1 MGDASAALAYES
13 RTARRRVTCWF
24 IFSITTEYEDA
35 SRAEWILLSLRA
47 FVRPY
52 GVLYRLATP
61 QITATRIAFAGAPSL
76 THTYSVFTPLGRSPM
91 STFSYSPQIT
101 QETALGLE
109 RFDMRDEMLACRE
122 LELCGPVDAESVA
135 DIIRGLRHLQKAD
148 PATPITL
155 FINSPGGEVQ
165 SGLALYDVMSAI
177 SCPVR
182 TVCLGLAASM
192 AALLFIAGDT
202 RAMLPHSRVMIHD
215 PLIGGAGVGGSALSV
230 KARADDLMR
239 IRDITAQVIAEHTGM
254 PLERVFEL
262 TARDTYF
269 EAEEA
274 VAAHLADRVI
284 REL

>member
-1 MGDASAALAYES
+1 MC
-13 RTARRRVTCWF
+13 T
-24 IFSITTEYEDA
+24 
-35 SRAEWILLSLRA
+35 
-47 FVRPY
+47 
-52 GVLYRLATP
+52 
-61 QITATRIAFAGAPSL
+61 Q
-76 THTYSVFTPLGRSPM
+76 TYSPL
-91 STFSYSPQIT
+91 ILH
-101 QETALGLE
+101 ETCEGIQ
-109 RFDMRDEMLACRE
+109 RFDVRDQMLADRQ
-122 LELCGPVDAESVA
+122 LELVGPVDAESVA
-135 DIIRGLRHLQKAD
+135 SIVRCLLHLQKRD
-148 PATPITL
+148 PKAPVTL
-155 FINSPGGEVQ
+155 FVNSPGGEVQ

-202 RAMLPHSRVMIHD
+202 RDMLPHSRVMIHD

>member
-1 MGDASAALAYES
+1 
-13 RTARRRVTCWF
+13 
-24 IFSITTEYEDA
+24 
-35 SRAEWILLSLRA
+35 
-47 FVRPY
+47 
-52 GVLYRLATP
+52 
-61 QITATRIAFAGAPSL
+61 
-76 THTYSVFTPLGRSPM
+76 
-91 STFSYSPQIT
+91 
-101 QETALGLE
+101 
-109 RFDMRDEMLACRE
+109 
-122 LELCGPVDAESVA
+122 
-135 DIIRGLRHLQKAD
+135 
-148 PATPITL
+148 
-155 FINSPGGEVQ
+155 
-165 SGLALYDVMSAI
+165 
-177 SCPVR
+177 
-182 TVCLGLAASM
+182 M

-202 RAMLPHSRVMIHD
+202 RDTLPHSRVMIHD

>member
-1 MGDASAALAYES
+1 MSS
-13 RTARRRVTCWF
+13 
-24 IFSITTEYEDA
+24 
-35 SRAEWILLSLRA
+35 
-47 FVRPY
+47 
-52 GVLYRLATP
+52 
-61 QITATRIAFAGAPSL
+61 
-76 THTYSVFTPLGRSPM
+76 FT
-91 STFSYSPQIT
+91 YSPQIM

-109 RFDMRDEMLACRE
+109 RFDIRDEMLAFRE

-135 DIIRGLRHLQKAD
+135 DIIRGMRHLQKLD
-148 PATPITL
+148 PAKPVTL

-202 RAMLPHSRVMIHD
+202 RDMLPHSRVMIHD
-215 PLIGGAGVGGSALSV
+215 PLIGGGVGGSALSV

-239 IRDITAQVIAEHTGM
+239 IRDITAQVIADHTGM
-254 PLERVFEL
+254 TLERVFEL

-274 VAAHLADRVI
+274 VAAHLADNVI
-284 REL
+284 NRL

>member
-1 MGDASAALAYES
+1 
-13 RTARRRVTCWF
+13 
-24 IFSITTEYEDA
+24 
-35 SRAEWILLSLRA
+35 
-47 FVRPY
+47 
-52 GVLYRLATP
+52 
-61 QITATRIAFAGAPSL
+61 
-76 THTYSVFTPLGRSPM
+76 M
-91 STFSYSPQIT
+91 STSVYSPQIT

-202 RAMLPHSRVMIHD
+202 RDMLPHSRVMIHD

-230 KARADDLMR
+230 KR

>member
-1 MGDASAALAYES
+1 MAGSALG
-13 RTARRRVTCWF
+13 V
-24 IFSITTEYEDA
+24 
-35 SRAEWILLSLRA
+35 
-47 FVRPY
+47 FVRFKPNRP
-52 GVLYRLATP
+52 RLSAC
-61 QITATRIAFAGAPSL
+61 AFAPFERNG
-76 THTYSVFTPLGRSPM
+76 M
-91 STFSYSPQIT
+91 STSVYSPQIT

-202 RAMLPHSRVMIHD
+202 RDMLPHSRVMIHD

-230 KARADDLMR
+230 KARANDLMH

>member
-1 MGDASAALAYES
+1 
-13 RTARRRVTCWF
+13 
-24 IFSITTEYEDA
+24 
-35 SRAEWILLSLRA
+35 
-47 FVRPY
+47 
-52 GVLYRLATP
+52 
-61 QITATRIAFAGAPSL
+61 
-76 THTYSVFTPLGRSPM
+76 M
-91 STFSYSPQIT
+91 STFAYSPQIM

-135 DIIRGLRHLQKAD
+135 GIIRGMRHLQKAD
-148 PATPITL
+148 AAEPITL

-202 RAMLPHSRVMIHD
+202 RDMLPHSRVMIHD
-215 PLIGGAGVGGSALSV
+215 PLISGGVGGSALSV

-239 IRDITAQVIAEHTGM
+239 IRDITAQVISEHTGM
-254 PLERVFEL
+254 PLDEVFEL
-262 TARDTYF
+262 TATDTYF

-274 VAAHLADRVI
+274 VAAHLADHVI
-284 REL
+284 HQL